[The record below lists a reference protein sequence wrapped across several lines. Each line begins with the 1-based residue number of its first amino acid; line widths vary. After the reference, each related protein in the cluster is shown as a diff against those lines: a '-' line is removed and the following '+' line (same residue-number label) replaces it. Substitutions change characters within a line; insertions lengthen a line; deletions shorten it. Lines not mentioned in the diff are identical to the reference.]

1 MFMKN
6 YICTVEFV
14 RDKNLI
20 NRVYWYRSDFPIEV
34 GDEIV
39 APIGVHNKLQSG
51 VVRSVYIEEENGEL
65 VRVKPSHT
73 LFSVGSGGRVCA
85 PYPIDKLKTVVC
97 KYGYRRV
104 KLPSCRNARDL
115 GGLFYDERH
124 LTAYGNFLRGDIPS
138 GDLFAYGIDAVVY
151 FGNERPSG
159 LGCSVVQLPSLLDK
173 DFTNSCLKEI
183 AVKETEEEEIFS
195 SFERSE
201 AMKEAFAGLAA
212 LRGTALLSDGDGGSA
227 DIACMAL
234 FLLVGV
240 APEDIVKDRL
250 LSAGEFNRK
259 SQQNVKFSSD
269 FPCRLPREKYLS
281 FIKRFIKTYGSA
293 EKYLEE
299 IGLNEEEIGVLKR
312 RMMCY
317 EFFGE

>member
-1 MFMKN
+1 MKN
-6 YICTVEFV
+6 YVCTVEFV

-51 VVRSVYIEEENGEL
+51 VVRSVYIEEKNGEL
-65 VRVKPSHT
+65 VRVKPSHS
-73 LFSVGSGGRVCA
+73 LFSVGSGGRVRA

-104 KLPSCRNARDL
+104 KIPSCRNVCDL

-138 GDLFAYGIDAVVY
+138 GDLFVYGIDAVVH

-159 LGCSVVQLPSLLDK
+159 LDCSVVQLPPLFDK
-173 DFTNSCLKEI
+173 DFTNSCAEEI
-183 AVKETEEEEIFS
+183 VAKETETETLVS
-195 SFERSE
+195 LFERSE
-201 AMKEAFAGLAA
+201 AMKNVFTGLAA
-212 LRGTALLSDGDGGSA
+212 LRGTALLSDDDGGSA
-227 DIACMAL
+227 DIACMTL

-259 SQQNVKFSSD
+259 NQQNVKTSFDS
-269 FPCRLPREKYLS
+269 PCRLPREKYLS
-281 FIKRFIKTYGSA
+281 FVKRFIKTYGGA
-293 EKYLEE
+293 EKYLEK